1 MRSIV
6 LVLVILLTETSLT
19 FAQGHMGTPQE
30 QQPADEMRS
39 AFADSNWAMMER
51 FNNACS
57 RTGLG

>member
-6 LVLVILLTETSLT
+6 LGLVILLTETSLSSW
-19 FAQGHMGTPQE
+19 ARHKSSR
-30 QQPADEMRS
+30 PADEMRS

-57 RTGLG
+57 RTGPG